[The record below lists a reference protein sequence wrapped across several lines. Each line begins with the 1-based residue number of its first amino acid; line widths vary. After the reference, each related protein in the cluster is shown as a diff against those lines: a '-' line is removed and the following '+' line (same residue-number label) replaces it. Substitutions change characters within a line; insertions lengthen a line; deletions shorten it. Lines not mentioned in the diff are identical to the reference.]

1 MTYARRF
8 VSRPLRSLVVTRTLP
23 GAMGGG
29 NDLRRLAIARSLA
42 ALGPVTVFGLGRGGP
57 APTSEPG
64 RDRLEWRCSTDVEA
78 ARAPVGSEMTTA
90 IALGDSPFAPRPSA
104 VATAELLEVTTEFEP
119 DLVVVGGLDLAHY
132 ATVLRPRTAQ
142 LVVDLD
148 YEQARATVELAQADP
163 NRRRAL
169 LWRHAASLVARQ
181 ETELVRMVD
190 QVWLSAD
197 TDVEHLTTLAG
208 SSVHVAVIPNT
219 IEPHTYPRAAR
230 SDPSA
235 LVFPARFDFWPNEDA
250 ARTLVDE
257 IVPRLDEVQLCL
269 VGQAPPPWLVARRD
283 ARVTVTGPVPDVR
296 PYLAA
301 AAAMPIP
308 LRAGAGTRFKALEAF
323 AVGLPVVSTAKGV
336 EGLGL
341 VDGVHYLRAESTDEF
356 VTALDHAR
364 HDSTI
369 ARRCITEARS
379 LVEREFSSIA
389 LDRAVSRA
397 LTTTGLASGH

>member
-1 MTYARRF
+1 MTYAHGL
-8 VSRPLRSLVVTRTLP
+8 VDRPLRSLVVTRTLP
-23 GAMGGG
+23 GPMGGG
-29 NDLRRLAIARSLA
+29 DDLRRLAIARSLA
-42 ALGPVTVFGLGRGGP
+42 TLGPVTVFGLGRGGA

-78 ARAPVGSEMTTA
+78 ARARLGPELTTA
-90 IALGDSPFAPRPSA
+90 LAHGDSPFAPRPSA

-119 DLVVVGGLDLAHY
+119 DLVVIGGLDLAHY
-132 ATVLRPRTAQ
+132 ATVLRPRTAR

-148 YEQARATVELAQADP
+148 YAQARATVDLAQADP

-169 LWRHAASLVARQ
+169 LWRHAAALVARQ
-181 ETELVRMVD
+181 EAELVRMVD
-190 QVWLSAD
+190 QVWLSTE
-197 TDVEHLTTLAG
+197 TDIEQLTTLAG

-219 IEPHTYPRAAR
+219 IDPHTYPSAAR
-230 SDPSA
+230 EDPSA
-235 LVFPARFDFWPNEDA
+235 LVYPARFDFWPNEDA

-257 IVPRLDEVQLCL
+257 ILPRLHDVRLCL
-269 VGQAPPPWLVARRD
+269 VGQAPPPWLVAHRD
-283 ARVTVTGPVPDVR
+283 ERVTVTGSVPDVR
-296 PYLAA
+296 PYLAS

-356 VTALDHAR
+356 VTALDIAR
-364 HDSTI
+364 RDTSI
-369 ARRCITEARS
+369 ARRCIAEART

-389 LDRAVSRA
+389 LDRAVTRA
-397 LTTTGLASGH
+397 LTPTGLASGH